1 VKTFFWTLSSPG
13 LLLGSVFFAASL
25 TPSLIPR
32 DFVMQG
38 GLGGVSFAI
47 GYGFGALG
55 SAIWTYLGLP
65 RLGARQGKAVLLV
78 SAAIAV
84 AISCVFLAHAARWQN
99 SIRERMTM
107 EPVHTAHPLEVV
119 AIAIAISLAIIL
131 LARLIGEYG
140 RRFRRRLPSFL
151 PERLAQLISIAFV
164 TVLLVLLA
172 NGLLMRGFL
181 RMADSSLQTLD
192 AVIEPELS
200 QPFDPNRT
208 GSTASLIDW
217 EDMGRM
223 GRSFV
228 SSGPTAVDLETFGG
242 SARLP
247 LRVYVGL
254 NSAKNTEA
262 RAKLALEELIRV
274 GGFERSILVVAVPT
288 GRGWLDPEAVNTL
301 EYLHRGDTAIV
312 ALQYSYLWSWLS
324 LLVEPGYGAEAGQA
338 LFREVYRHWSSLPK
352 GSRPKLYLHGLSLGA
367 YGSEQSLKFY
377 EILADP
383 IQGAVWSGPPFASP
397 MWSALTRG
405 RNAGSPAWLPVYGD
419 GSVYRF
425 TNQNNA
431 LDLTDA
437 EWGPMRVVYLQYAS
451 DPMTF
456 FSTDTLWRRPDWMV
470 PPLGPD
476 VSPELRWYPVV
487 TFLQLVL
494 DMATNS
500 NVPIGYG
507 HVFAPEHYIDA
518 WLEVTEPE
526 GWSTSEIARLKAR
539 FARSVRQKASSDLL
553 IDALGAHH
561 QT

>member
-1 VKTFFWTLSSPG
+1 MPVSRAKTFFWTLSGPG
-13 LLLGSVFFAASL
+13 LLLGSVLFAASL

-38 GLGGVSFAI
+38 ALGGVSFSI
-47 GYGFGALG
+47 GYGFGVLG
-55 SAIWTYLGLP
+55 GVIWNYLGLS
-65 RLGARQGKAVLLV
+65 RLGPRQGKMVLLAS
-78 SAAIAV
+78 SAVAV
-84 AISCVFLAHAARWQN
+84 AIFCVFLAQAAGWQN

-107 EPVHTAHPLEVV
+107 EPVHSAHPLEVA
-119 AIAIAISLAIIL
+119 AITIAVSLLVIL
-131 LARLIGEYG
+131 LARLIGDFG

-151 PERLAQLISIAFV
+151 PERLAQLVSIAFV
-164 TVLLVLLA
+164 TALLVLLA

-181 RMADSSLQTLD
+181 RMADASLQTLD
-192 AVIEPELS
+192 AVIEPELA

-208 GSTASLIDW
+208 GSKASLIDW
-217 EDMGRM
+217 EEMGRT
-223 GRSFV
+223 GRGFV
-228 SSGPTAVDLETFGG
+228 SSGPTAADLKAFGG
-242 SARLP
+242 SAWMP
-247 LRVYVGL
+247 LRVYAGL
-254 NSAKNTEA
+254 NSAENTEA

-288 GRGWLDPEAVNTL
+288 GTGWLDPEAVDTL

-312 ALQYSYLWSWLS
+312 AVQYSYLWSWLS

-338 LFREVYRHWSSLPK
+338 LFREVYRHWSALPK

-367 YGSEQSLKFY
+367 LGSEQSLNFH

-383 IQGAVWSGPPFASP
+383 IQGTVWSGPPFASP

-405 RNAGSPAWLPVYGD
+405 RNSGSPAWLPIYGD

-431 LDLTDA
+431 LDLTGA
-437 EWGPMRVVYLQYAS
+437 EWGPVRVVYLQYAS

-487 TFLQLVL
+487 TFLQLAI

-518 WLEVTEPE
+518 WLEVTAPE
-526 GWSTSEIARLKAR
+526 GWSTSEIDRLKAH
-539 FARSVRQKASSDLL
+539 FAR
-553 IDALGAHH
+553 
-561 QT
+561 